1 MPTARPEA
9 RKSPMRMIVRAPLN
23 AFTLARYR
31 LAQLRNL
38 VDQQLTDA
46 PGRTLVTLVLM
57 LLIWAALYFL
67 LTTVLTAVQR
77 WGNVS
82 IVVYQHIFVHFF
94 LVLAVM
100 LAFSNAVLGFG
111 TLFGRNEAGHLLSMP
126 IDSVQVV
133 AVKWLEG
140 LFLSSWSFLLLGVPL
155 MLAIAAQ
162 GRVSWYYYP
171 LFIGHFIGFV
181 VIPANIGLLAAWAVA
196 MWAPRRPAATAIW
209 LGSVLLIVAI
219 LWLSN
224 ISHQAVESGE
234 WLKIVMQQAAIARQ
248 VWLPSTWT
256 AKGVV
261 AAIEHRIW
269 ESCQYLLI
277 MLGNSVFISWLT
289 INVIGWKWGEAY
301 NRAQQGRFSPTIRR
315 GWFTAAVNA
324 LLFFYLPRPLRAVML
339 KDLRGFA
346 RDAKQ
351 WTQMVIMFGLLIV
364 YVLNLTRLPLD
375 ISNPGMRALIAFLN
389 LVVIS
394 LILATLTSRFVYPL
408 LSLESQQLWL
418 LGLLP
423 TGRNSL
429 LLIKFIFALT
439 ITGLSA
445 LLVMAMAVNVL
456 GLPPAWARLH
466 LLICASVCIGLCG
479 LSVGLGARFP
489 VLRQRNPA
497 RIASGFGGTFNL
509 IASMVFVFLQM
520 TGVAALSFEEFRA
533 AALTQSQLP
542 DTLSPLSVLVAGG
555 LMLFSF
561 LVAGVALWIGGRHFE
576 RLET

>member
-1 MPTARPEA
+1 MAA
-9 RKSPMRMIVRAPLN
+9 IVRAPLN
-23 AFTLARYR
+23 VFTLARYR

-67 LTTVLTAVQR
+67 LTTILTAVQR
-77 WGNVS
+77 WGVVS
-82 IVVYQHIFVHFF
+82 VVVLQYIFVHFF

-111 TLFGRNEAGHLLSMP
+111 SLFGRSEAGHLLSMP

-162 GRVSWYYYP
+162 SRVSWYYYP

-181 VIPANIGLLAAWAVA
+181 IIPANIGLLAAWAVA

-209 LGSVLLIVAI
+209 LGSVLLILAI

-234 WLKIVMQQAAIARQ
+234 WLRIVMQQAAVAKQI
-248 VWLPSTWT
+248 WLPSTWT

-261 AAIEHRIW
+261 AATEHRIW

-277 MLGNSVFISWLT
+277 VLGNSTFISWLT

-315 GWFTAAVNA
+315 GWFTAAVNG

-429 LLIKFIFALT
+429 LLIKFVFALT

-445 LLVMAMAVNVL
+445 LIVMAMAVNVL

-520 TGVAALSFEEFRA
+520 TGVALLSFEEFRV

-542 DTLSPLSVLVAGG
+542 ETLSPRSVLLAGG
-555 LMLFSF
+555 LLLFSF
-561 LVAGVALWIGGRHFE
+561 LVAGAALWIGGRHFE
-576 RLET
+576 RLES